1 MAALSSLT
9 LAAADGA
16 DDADTVVRLPLRDAL
31 DTPEFWRQPAV
42 RADLHALLQR
52 ELAASHQETAAPV
65 VEALPAAAPRAP
77 PRRSGFLSSFRP
89 RARSP
94 REPERPAEAAAAGS
108 RALPRCWARGVAV
121 AEEEVCW
128 RKEGDFGL
136 WETETRRGVVVRVWT
151 GVRVFFPLL
160 SF

>member
-1 MAALSSLT
+1 MVALSSLM

-16 DDADTVVRLPLRDAL
+16 DDADAVVQLPLRDPL

-52 ELAASHQETAAPV
+52 ELAASHQESAAPV
-65 VEALPAAAPRAP
+65 VEALPSPAAGAVPRA
-77 PRRSGFLSSFRP
+77 PRRSGFLSSFIP
-89 RARSP
+89 VRS
-94 REPERPAEAAAAGS
+94 REPERPAEAAAAARS
-108 RALPRCWARGVAV
+108 RALAVLGPRVAV

-151 GVRVFFPLL
+151 E
-160 SF
+160 